1 MIERIVPGSE
11 MWNQAIAEHIVRY
24 RFASRFVSGKR
35 VLDAGCGVGYGSRVL
50 ADSGAAEVL
59 GVDVSRD
66 ALEIAE
72 KQYGCERVKFLC
84 DDCQMLRQVQGP
96 FDAVVSFE
104 ALEHFADGE
113 SFVERVSQLL
123 SPDGMFIVSTPNKI
137 FSRGDNPYHM
147 REYTP
152 AEFRTLLQQCFSH
165 ITLLGQHE
173 TAGSSG
179 LGQLAS
185 ALWSNPFVRL
195 GRLLQRLSGKKV
207 GWPLNN
213 ILSTESDFV
222 ISDLYPDAARTL
234 LAVCR
239 REHGAEEARLRNV
252 SS

>member
-113 SFVERVSQLL
+113 SFVARVSQLL

-137 FSRGDNPYHM
+137 FSRDDNQYHM

-152 AEFRTLLQQCFSH
+152 ADFRALLQRSFGRV
-165 ITLLGQHE
+165 TLLGQHA

-179 LGQLAS
+179 LSEVAS
-185 ALWSNPFVRL
+185 ALWANPFMRL
-195 GRLLQRLSGKKV
+195 GRLLQRLGGKTV
-207 GWPLNN
+207 RWPLENV
-213 ILSTESDFV
+213 LMTESDYV
-222 ISDLYPDAARTL
+222 ISDLYPDVAKTL
-234 LAVCR
+234 VAVCSR
-239 REHGAEEARLRNV
+239 RPGAGLRYV
-252 SS
+252 AS